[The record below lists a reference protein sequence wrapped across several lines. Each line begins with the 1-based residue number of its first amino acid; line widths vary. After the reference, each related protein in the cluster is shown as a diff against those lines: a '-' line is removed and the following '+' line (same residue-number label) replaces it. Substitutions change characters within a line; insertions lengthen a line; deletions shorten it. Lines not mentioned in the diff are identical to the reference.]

1 MSEKDFGAMEIVKRN
16 SLYSAGVGIFAIP
29 VLNVAGVAALQ
40 IKMLK
45 ELADHYGVPFE
56 QDRVKSILTSLV
68 GGVVGTRL
76 GYGMV
81 GTIAKL
87 PLVGPILSVASL
99 PMFAGGIT
107 YAVGKVFITHFAS
120 GGTFLDFDP
129 DKVRSYFNQ
138 QVGKA
143 KSTVAAATA

>member
-29 VLNVAGVAALQ
+29 VVNVAGVAALQ
-40 IKMLK
+40 IKMLR
-45 ELADHYGVPFE
+45 ELADHYDVPFK
-56 QDRVKSILTSLV
+56 QDQVKSIVTSLL
-68 GGVVGTRL
+68 GGVVSTRL

-87 PLVGPILSVASL
+87 PLVGPLVSVATL
-99 PMFAGGIT
+99 PLMAGGVT
-107 YAVGKVFITHFAS
+107 YAIGKVFIQHFAS

-129 DKVRSYFNQ
+129 DKVRGYFRE

-143 KSTVAAATA
+143 KATTAAATA

>member
-29 VLNVAGVAALQ
+29 VVNVAGVAALQ
-40 IKMLK
+40 VKMLK
-45 ELADHYGVPFE
+45 ELADHYEVPFE
-56 QDRVKSILTSLV
+56 QDRVKSILSSLV
-68 GGVVGTRL
+68 GGVVSTKL

-87 PLVGPILSVASL
+87 PLVGPIVSIATL
-99 PMFAGGIT
+99 PLFAGGIT
-107 YAVGKVFITHFAS
+107 YAVGKVFMTHFAS

-129 DKVRSYFNQ
+129 DKVRSYFSQ

>member
-1 MSEKDFGAMEIVKRN
+1 MSEKDFGAMEIVKRH

-29 VLNVAGVAALQ
+29 VVNVAGVAALQ

-45 ELADHYGVPFE
+45 ELADHYEVPFE
-56 QDRVKSILTSLV
+56 QDRVKSILASLV

-87 PLVGPILSVASL
+87 PLVGSLLSVASL
-99 PMFAGGIT
+99 PLFAGGIT

-129 DKVRSYFNQ
+129 DKVRSYINQ
-138 QVGKA
+138 QVGKV
-143 KSTVAAATA
+143 KSTVAPVTA

>member
-16 SLYSAGVGIFAIP
+16 SLYSAGVGILAVP
-29 VLNVAGVAALQ
+29 VLNIAGVAALQ
-40 IKMLK
+40 IKMLR
-45 ELADHYGVPFE
+45 ELADHYDVPFK
-56 QDRVKSILTSLV
+56 QDQVKSILTSLV
-68 GGVVGTRL
+68 GGVVSTRL

-87 PLVGPILSVASL
+87 PLVGPLVSVATL
-99 PMFAGGIT
+99 PLMAGGVT
-107 YAVGKVFITHFAS
+107 YAIGKVFTQHFAS

-129 DKVRSYFNQ
+129 DKVRGYFRE

-143 KSTVAAATA
+143 KSTAAAATA

>member
-29 VLNVAGVAALQ
+29 VVNVAGVAALQ
-40 IKMLK
+40 VKMLK
-45 ELADHYGVPFE
+45 ELADHYDVPFQ
-56 QDRVKSILTSLV
+56 QDRVKSILASLV

-81 GTIAKL
+81 GTIAKI
-87 PLVGPILSVASL
+87 PLVGPLVSVASL
-99 PMFAGGIT
+99 PLFAGGIT

-129 DKVRSYFNQ
+129 DKVRAYFNQ
-138 QVGKA
+138 TVGKA
-143 KSTVAAATA
+143 KSTAAAATA

>member
-29 VLNVAGVAALQ
+29 VVNVAGVAALQ
-40 IKMLK
+40 IKMLR
-45 ELADHYGVPFE
+45 ELADHYGVPFQ
-56 QDRVKSILTSLV
+56 QDRVKSILSSLV
-68 GGVVGTRL
+68 GGVVSTKL

-87 PLVGPILSVASL
+87 PLVGPLVSVATL
-99 PMFAGGIT
+99 PLFAYGIT
-107 YAVGKVFITHFAS
+107 YAVGKVFIQHFAS

-129 DKVRSYFNQ
+129 DKVRGYFRE

-143 KSTVAAATA
+143 KSTAAAATA

>member
-1 MSEKDFGAMEIVKRN
+1 MSEKDFGATEIVKRH

-29 VLNVAGVAALQ
+29 VVNVAGVAALQ
-40 IKMLK
+40 FKMLK
-45 ELADHYGVPFE
+45 ELADHYDVPFQ
-56 QDRVKSILTSLV
+56 QDRVKSILSSLV
-68 GGVVGTRL
+68 GGVVSTQL

-87 PLVGPILSVASL
+87 PLVGPIVSIATL
-99 PMFAGGIT
+99 PLFAGGIT

-138 QVGKA
+138 QVGKV
-143 KSTVAAATA
+143 KSTVAPATA

>member
-29 VLNVAGVAALQ
+29 VVNVAGVAALQ
-40 IKMLK
+40 VKMLK
-45 ELADHYGVPFE
+45 ELADHYDVPFQ
-56 QDRVKSILTSLV
+56 QDRVKSILASLV

-99 PMFAGGIT
+99 PLFAGAIT

>member
-16 SLYSAGVGIFAIP
+16 SIYSAGVGIFAIP
-29 VLNVAGVAALQ
+29 VVNVAGVAALQ

-56 QDRVKSILTSLV
+56 NDRVKSVLASLL

-87 PLVGPILSVASL
+87 PFVGPVLSVASL
-99 PMFAGGIT
+99 PIFAGGIT
-107 YAVGKVFITHFAS
+107 YAIGKVFTTHFAS
-120 GGTFLDFDP
+120 GGTFLDFEP
-129 DKVRSYFNQ
+129 EKVRDYFNQ

-143 KSTVAAATA
+143 KATTAAATA

>member
-1 MSEKDFGAMEIVKRN
+1 MSEKDFGAMEIVKRH

-29 VLNVAGVAALQ
+29 VVNVAGVAAIQ

-45 ELADHYGVPFE
+45 ELADHYEVPFE
-56 QDRVKSILTSLV
+56 QDRVKSILASLV

-87 PLVGPILSVASL
+87 PLVGSLLSVASL
-99 PMFAGGIT
+99 PLFAGGIT

-129 DKVRSYFNQ
+129 DKVRSYINQ
-138 QVGKA
+138 QVGKV
-143 KSTVAAATA
+143 KSTVAPVTA